1 MINIKTRNL
10 HLDYLKAKVN
20 NGSTNSLSCRANGT
34 LLNLILFDKYFFF
47 QNLKTLNLFNIWV
60 TLYTQTSMCMF
71 FKLFPIHFL
80 RCLPGDWK
88 LRASFSW
95 CSFLLFSWPSCSFQ
109 EWSWQRSDKLDACHD
124 LSLVS
129 GWRANTKVVYHGATI
144 LSKFTSSS
152 VS

>member
-1 MINIKTRNL
+1 MTVIGGYLARGIQLDRTPSSKTWLISEVQKMSTSLRQGKRTTFQIK
-10 HLDYLKAKVN
+10 
-20 NGSTNSLSCRANGT
+20 
-34 LLNLILFDKYFFF
+34 
-47 QNLKTLNLFNIWV
+47 KTLNLFNIWV

-71 FKLFPIHFL
+71 FKLFPMHFL
-80 RCLPGDWK
+80 SCLPGDWK